1 MDPKSIIVALGSLIP
16 IAALFLYIQRK
27 QRNEQNKAR
36 LHLDRLGKGQGLTFS
51 LYEFWGAG
59 YAIGLDTSKKVLFYL
74 HSVAGKEEHTKVNLA
89 DVAKCILIN
98 DHRNVNENRV
108 IDQIRLNFTFKD
120 SRAHQSLLFY
130 DKETNLNFTNE
141 LLLAEKWKS
150 ILCSNISANKL
161 VDVG

>member
-1 MDPKSIIVALGSLIP
+1 MALGILIP
-16 IAALFLYIQRK
+16 IAALFLYFQRK

-36 LHLDRLGKGQGLTFS
+36 LHVDKLGKEKGLTFS
-51 LYEFWGAG
+51 LYEFWGSG

-74 HSVAGKEEHTKVNLA
+74 YSVAGKEEYSLVNLA
-89 DVAKCILIN
+89 DVERCTVIN

-108 IDQIRLNFTFKD
+108 IDQIRLSFTFKG

-130 DKETNLNFTNE
+130 DKETNLSFTNE

-150 ILCSNISANKL
+150 IVCSNISTSKL
-161 VDVG
+161 VDAC